1 MALTISPL
9 ASCQPF
15 LVVYTGVQ
23 DHCCALGLDM
33 VANQLDQGVANASLS
48 SNIQDIRE
56 NAKLLRMPRDLH
68 QVSLLLQQFAVLLT
82 HALFQGPG
90 TPNPF
95 VRCLWLL
102 SCAFHERLL
111 FGAAPSAHG
120 HTIGQ
125 RYYTPHT
132 CSDTCRSPCTSI
144 CRCCS
149 WAGAVVPL
157 RCRHQSCQI
166 STNCCETC
174 NGAHSTCR
182 RRGCHF
188 RPQRRSNRH
197 QGVQLCTVQSLY
209 STRQGLSKLIAES
222 IQLAGG
228 GMTFNKEVYQ
238 CYQQC

>member
-15 LVVYTGVQ
+15 LVVYMGAQ
-23 DHCCALGLDM
+23 DHYRALGHIM

-120 HTIGQ
+120 HTMMGRGI
-125 RYYTPHT
+125 PHT
-132 CSDTCRSPCTSI
+132 RAQTRAGHRARVS
-144 CRCCS
+144 
-149 WAGAVVPL
+149 AGAAVGRGRLCHCGVGTRVARFPQTAARLVMGLIPHVGVVAAT
-157 RCRHQSCQI
+157 S
-166 STNCCETC
+166 
-174 NGAHSTCR
+174 
-182 RRGCHF
+182 
-188 RPQRRSNRH
+188 
-197 QGVQLCTVQSLY
+197 
-209 STRQGLSKLIAES
+209 GLSDGRTATRGSNSARCSLCIV
-222 IQLAGG
+222 QGRD
-228 GMTFNKEVYQ
+228 YQ
-238 CYQQC
+238 S